1 MSITRSI
8 ATVRRETFF
17 RLLPGNKVALNRSP
31 LWFLLVTCL
40 AFNAVSVAQVT
51 TGDVLGTVTDANGA
65 AVVQASVVVENV
77 GTHIKRTTQTSGS
90 GDYAVTLLDP
100 GIYSVK
106 VSAPGFKTYTVSS
119 IQLSAGDRTR
129 VNASLAVGQ
138 VSETVIVETQESALQ
153 TDSSVVSDT
162 IGEKQTED
170 LPLNGR
176 NFVQLVQLTPGVNEG
191 NQGGLVS
198 GAELDDHRQS
208 AEMSVNGQS
217 DVLNDQMIDGAD
229 NNERLIGSV
238 GVHPSV
244 ESIAEV
250 QVQSSDY
257 SADVSRTG
265 GGVINIIT
273 KSGANTF
280 HGSLFEYFRN
290 DVFDTYSYDF
300 GQTLPKNE
308 YRWNQ
313 FGGSISG
320 PIKRDKTFFFG
331 DYEGYREVQGG
342 SPAVSQVPSAYE
354 LTHPGD
360 FSDMPC
366 YIDAAGNQHNAQ
378 NCATFGPS
386 ALDVAGSGYFGL
398 FPTPNGSYVNAL
410 GDTVPTFTGIAKNT
424 QNSTDVDARVDHHF
438 NTNDSMWG
446 RYILNRVLSV
456 SPGAFPNAKLAGTN
470 LTVNPNGD
478 SYNSL
483 DFDYNGMLNYVHIF
497 SPQLVL
503 ELKAGYSYNHNDSFG
518 QNTGLNPNNAL
529 GQPNIDTPLDN
540 GTALQSILIADTGT
554 IFGDML
560 FEPLVDHDNT
570 FQYLGSLTYTRGAH
584 TFKFGGS
591 LIRRQLTSVQSAV
604 AGGFP
609 LFLSFPDLVQGEYL
623 TMAIPRAQELDAPH
637 LRVWEVGGY
646 GEDDWHVNKRLTL
659 NLGLRYDVYTPFT
672 EIDNRI
678 STWDPATESLLV
690 AGQNGVSNTAGIQT
704 DYHGIEPRIGFDTQI
719 LNGLVLRGGYGISF
733 VPSNNTSSANL
744 KNVPFVSSVNCSFFT
759 CGLYATGLP
768 PIVAGSLSTP
778 GVTIDAVDPHFRTT
792 YFEQYNLT
800 VQKEIRSNVATVSY
814 VGILSRRGPQDLPDL
829 NEPGANTCGSNSACY
844 NALRPYYTKYPAL
857 STVTE
862 FESEGVDS
870 YNALQASYER
880 RFSRGLAANAN
891 YTLAHN
897 LGDIGGLTSTGGGGW
912 GQQPSR
918 IREVDYGNNGLDI
931 RHRIAVTGI
940 YALPFG
946 QSANGW
952 KAAAIKG
959 WQYNVIVAWST
970 GLPYT
975 ITNANSVSNAIPG
988 TGDRP
993 NMTGN
998 PTVSSPTLQ
1007 KYFNTS
1013 AFTAQTAGT
1022 YGDESINPLHGPH
1035 FRHADMSLSKTFD
1048 LAEPWKLQFRA
1059 EGFNISNTANFAGP
1073 NATLGNSLFGQV
1085 TALNP
1090 GYQPRVFQFALKLTF

>member
-1 MSITRSI
+1 MRQNRFCVVVMRG
-8 ATVRRETFF
+8 AAAFG
-17 RLLPGNKVALNRSP
+17 LLLGLS
-31 LWFLLVTCL
+31 TL
-40 AFNAVSVAQVT
+40 ARAQVT
-51 TGDVLGTVTDANGA
+51 TGDILGTITDANGA
-65 AVVQASVVVENV
+65 AVVQANVVVENV
-77 GTHIKRTTQTSGS
+77 GTHIQRAIQTSGS

-100 GIYSVK
+100 GVYSVK

-119 IQLSAGDRTR
+119 VQLSAGDRAR
-129 VNASLAVGQ
+129 VNASLSLGQ
-138 VSETVIVETQESALQ
+138 VSETVTVESQASALQ

-162 IGEKQTED
+162 IGEKQAEE

-176 NFVQLVQLTPGVNEG
+176 NFIQLVQLTPGVNEG

-229 NNERLIGSV
+229 NNERLIGTV

-273 KSGANTF
+273 KSGANTL
-280 HGSLFEYFRN
+280 HGSAFEYIRN
-290 DVFDTYSYDF
+290 DIFDTYTYDF

-308 YRWNQ
+308 YRLNQ

-320 PIKRDKTFFFG
+320 PIKKDKTFFFG
-331 DYEGYREVQGG
+331 DYEAYRSIQAGAP
-342 SPAVSQVPSAYE
+342 SISIVPTAYE
-354 LTHPGD
+354 LAHPGD
-360 FSDMPC
+360 FSDLPC
-366 YIDAAGNQHNAQ
+366 SPTVPQ
-378 NCATFGPS
+378 NCASPFDP
-386 ALDVAGSGYFGL
+386 AGIDKAGLGYFEL
-398 FPTPNGSYVNAL
+398 LPPPNGTTNGLPSYTSTTKL
-410 GDTVPTFTGIAKNT
+410 
-424 QNSTDVDARVDHHF
+424 QQYSTDVDARVDHHF
-438 NTNDSMWG
+438 NANNSMWG
-446 RYILNRVLSV
+446 RYILNRVTSIN
-456 SPGAFPNAKLAGTN
+456 PGNLPPAKLVGTS
-470 LTVNPNGD
+470 LTINPSID

-518 QNTGLNPNNAL
+518 LNTGLNPNTAL

-540 GTALQSILIADTGT
+540 GTGLQGILIADLNGLGM
-554 IFGDML
+554 GDMV

-570 FQYLGSLTYTRGAH
+570 FQYLGSLTYTHGAH

-609 LFLSFPDLVQGEYL
+609 LFLSLPDLLSGAYVS
-623 TMAIPRAQELDAPH
+623 MIIPRAQELDAPH
-637 LRVWEVGGY
+637 LRVWEIGGY

-672 EIDNRI
+672 EIANRI
-678 STWDPATESLLV
+678 ATWDPATESLLV
-690 AGQNGVSNTAGIQT
+690 AGQNGVSDTAGIVT
-704 DYHGIEPRIGFDTQI
+704 DYRGVEPRIGFDAQI
-719 LNGLVLRGGYGISF
+719 MNGLVVRGGFGISF

-744 KNVPFVSSVNCSFFT
+744 KNTPFVSSVNCSFFT
-759 CGLYATGLP
+759 CGPYGAGLP
-768 PIVAGSLSTP
+768 PILSTAQIEAQGPLNFP
-778 GVTIDAVDPHFRTT
+778 GTTLDAVDPHFRTT

-800 VQKEIRSNVATVSY
+800 VQKEIKANVATLSY
-814 VGILSRRGPQDLPDL
+814 VGIVSRHGPEDIPDI
-829 NEPGANTCGSNSACY
+829 NESGANTSANPNS
-844 NALRPYYTKYPAL
+844 LRPYYGKYPDLAN
-857 STVTE
+857 VTE

-870 YNALQASYER
+870 YNSLQASYER
-880 RFSRGLAANAN
+880 RFSHGLAANAN
-891 YTLAHN
+891 YTFAHN

-912 GQQPSR
+912 GQQPAR
-918 IREVDYGNNGLDI
+918 IREVDYGPNALDV

-946 QSANGW
+946 RNANGW
-952 KAAAIKG
+952 EGAAIKG

-970 GLPYT
+970 GLPYD
-975 ITNANSVSNAIPG
+975 ILNASTVSNAIPG
-988 TGDRP
+988 SADRP
-993 NMTGN
+993 DMTGN
-998 PTVSSPTLQ
+998 PVASHPTLQ
-1007 KYFNTS
+1007 QYFNTS
-1013 AFTAQTAGT
+1013 AFAAQTAGT
-1022 YGDESINPLHGPH
+1022 YGDEPVNPLHGPS

-1048 LAEPWKLQFRA
+1048 LREPWKLQFRA
-1059 EGFNISNTANFAGP
+1059 EAFNISNTANFAGP
-1073 NATLGNSLFGQV
+1073 NASLGGTNFGAI
-1085 TALNP
+1085 TAMNA

>member
-1 MSITRSI
+1 MRSERI
-8 ATVRRETFF
+8 STVGMRGAVFF
-17 RLLPGNKVALNRSP
+17 GLLLGGLASSP
-31 LWFLLVTCL
+31 
-40 AFNAVSVAQVT
+40 VSRAQVT
-51 TGDVLGTVTDANGA
+51 TGDILGTVTDANGA
-65 AVVQASVVVENV
+65 AVVQATVAMENTA
-77 GTHIKRTTQTSGS
+77 THIRRTIQSSGN

-100 GIYSVK
+100 GDYSVK
-106 VSAPGFKTYTVSS
+106 VSSPGFKTYTVPSVE
-119 IQLSAGDRTR
+119 LSAGDRIR
-129 VNASLAVGQ
+129 VNASLSIGQ
-138 VSETVIVETQESALQ
+138 VSETVTVETQESALQ

-273 KSGANTF
+273 KSGANAL
-280 HGSLFEYFRN
+280 HGSLFEYVRN
-290 DVFDTYSYDF
+290 DLFDTYTYDF
-300 GQTLPKNE
+300 GQVLPKNE
-308 YRWNQ
+308 YRLNQ
-313 FGGSISG
+313 FGGSLSG
-320 PIKRDKTFFFG
+320 PIKKNKTFFFG
-331 DYEGYREVQGG
+331 DYEGYRSVQAGAPSQTEV
-342 SPAVSQVPSAYE
+342 PTAYE
-354 LTHPGD
+354 LAHPGD

-366 YIDAAGNQHNAQ
+366 SPSLPQ
-378 NCATFGPS
+378 NCPTFGP
-386 ALDVAGSGYFGL
+386 APLDTAGLAYFEL
-398 FPTPNGSYVNAL
+398 LPPPNGTFPNGLPSY
-410 GDTVPTFTGIAKNT
+410 TGTTKF
-424 QNSTDVDARVDHHF
+424 QQYSTDVDGRVDHHF
-438 NTNDSMWG
+438 NANNSMWG
-446 RYILNRVLSV
+446 RYILNRVTSIN
-456 SPGAFPNAKLAGTN
+456 PGDLPNAKLVGTN
-470 LTVNPNGD
+470 LTVNPNID
-478 SYNSL
+478 VYNSL
-483 DFDYNGMLNYVHIF
+483 DFDYNGMLNFVHIF

-518 QNTGLNPNNAL
+518 LNTGLNPNTAL
-529 GQPNIDTPLDN
+529 GQPNIDTPLDK
-540 GTALQSILIADTGT
+540 GTGLQGVLLADSGNT
-554 IFGDML
+554 FGDMI

-584 TFKFGGS
+584 TFKFGAS
-591 LIRRQLTSVQSAV
+591 LIRRQLTSIQSAV

-609 LFLSFPDLVQGEYL
+609 LFLSYVDLLEGEYL
-623 TMAIPRAQELDAPH
+623 TMAIPRAQELDDPH
-637 LRVWEVGGY
+637 LRVWETGAY
-646 GEDDWHVNKRLTL
+646 GEDDWRVNKLLTL

-672 EIDNRI
+672 EIANRI
-678 STWDPATESLLV
+678 STWDPTTESLLV
-690 AGQNGVSNTAGIQT
+690 AGQNGVSDTAGIQT
-704 DYHGIEPRIGFDTQI
+704 DFRGVEPRVGFDAQI
-719 LNGLVLRGGYGISF
+719 RHGLVLRGGFGISF

-759 CGLYATGLP
+759 CGFYAAGLP

-778 GVTIDAVDPHFRTT
+778 GVTLDAVDPHFRTT

-800 VQKEIRSNVATVSY
+800 VQKEIKGNVATLGY
-814 VGILSRRGPQDLPDL
+814 VGIVSRHGPEDIPDL
-829 NEPGANTCGSNSACY
+829 NEPGPNTCGGTTSCY
-844 NALRPYYTKYPAL
+844 NALRPYYAKYPTL

-870 YNALQASYER
+870 YNSLQASYER
-880 RFSRGLAANAN
+880 RFNHGLAVNAN
-891 YTLAHN
+891 YTFAHN
-897 LGDIGGLTSTGGGGW
+897 LGDIGGLTSTGAGGW

-918 IREVDYGNNGLDI
+918 IRQVDYGPNALDI
-931 RHRIAVTGI
+931 RNRIAVTGL

-946 QSANGW
+946 QSATGW
-952 KAAAIKG
+952 KGAAIKG

-970 GLPYT
+970 GLPYD
-975 ITNANSVSNAIPG
+975 ILNASSVSNAIPG
-988 TGDRP
+988 SGDRT

-998 PTVSSPTLQ
+998 PNVSHPTLSQ
-1007 KYFNTS
+1007 YFNTS
-1013 AFTAQTAGT
+1013 DFTAQAPGT
-1022 YGDESINPLHGPH
+1022 FGDEPVNPLHGPP
-1035 FRHADMSLSKTFD
+1035 FRHADMSLNKTFK
-1048 LAEPWKLQFRA
+1048 LSEVWNLQFRA
-1059 EGFNISNTANFAGP
+1059 EAFNISNTANFAEP
-1073 NATLGNSLFGQV
+1073 NASLGGANFGAI
-1085 TALNP
+1085 TAMNA

>member
-1 MSITRSI
+1 MRINRFI
-8 ATVRRETFF
+8 AVVKGTPLFS
-17 RLLPGNKVALNRSP
+17 LLLAPRDAMRRSP
-31 LWFLLVTCL
+31 FWLLLAACL
-40 AFNAVSVAQVT
+40 AFSAVARAQVT
-51 TGDVLGTVTDANGA
+51 TGDILGTVTDPNGA
-65 AVVQASVVVENV
+65 AVVQAAIVVENV
-77 GTHIKRTTQTSGS
+77 GTHIKRTAQTSGT
-90 GDYAVTLLDP
+90 GDYVVTLLDP
-100 GIYSVK
+100 GVYSVE

-119 IQLSAGDRTR
+119 LQLSAGDRTR
-129 VNASLAVGQ
+129 VNAGLSIGQ
-138 VSETVIVETQESALQ
+138 VSESVTVAAQESALQ

-162 IGEKQTED
+162 IGEKQAED

-273 KSGANTF
+273 KSGTNTF

-290 DVFDTYSYDF
+290 DIFDTYAYDF
-300 GQTLPKNE
+300 GQSLPKNE

-320 PIKRDKTFFFG
+320 PIKKDKTFFFG
-331 DYEGYREVQGG
+331 DYEGYREVQGT
-342 SPAVSQVPSAYE
+342 SPTVSQVPSVYE
-354 LTHPGD
+354 SAHPGD

-366 YIDAAGNQHNAQ
+366 YTDTAGNQHNPQ
-378 NCATFGPS
+378 NCATFGPA
-386 ALDVAGSGYFGL
+386 ALDTAGTAYFGL
-398 FPTPNGSYVNAL
+398 FPIPNGSHVDAL
-410 GDTVPTFTGIAKNT
+410 GDVIPTYTASAKNS

-438 NTNDSMWG
+438 NTNNSMWG

-456 SPGAFPNAKLAGTN
+456 SPGAFPSAKLAGTS
-470 LTVNPNGD
+470 LTVNPNAD

-503 ELKAGYSYNHNDSFG
+503 ELKAGYSYNHNDSLG
-518 QNTGLNPNNAL
+518 QNTGLNPNAAL

-540 GTALQSILIADTGT
+540 GTGLQGILVADTGAT
-554 IFGDML
+554 FGDMI
-560 FEPLVDHDNT
+560 FQPLVDHDNT
-570 FQYLGSLTYTRGAH
+570 FQYLGSLTYTHGAH

-609 LFLSFPDLVQGEYL
+609 LFLSLPDLVQGEYL

-637 LRVWEVGGY
+637 LRVWEAGAY
-646 GEDDWHVNKRLTL
+646 GEDDWHVTRKLTL

-672 EIDNRI
+672 EIANRI
-678 STWDPATESLLV
+678 STWDPSTESLLV

-704 DYHGIEPRIGFDTQI
+704 DFHGVEPRVGFDIQVV
-719 LNGLVLRGGYGISF
+719 NGLVVRGGFGISF

-759 CGLYATGLP
+759 CGLYAAGLP
-768 PIVAGSLSTP
+768 PIVPGSLSTP
-778 GVTIDAVDPHFRTT
+778 GVTINAVDPQFRTS

-800 VQKEIRSNVATVSY
+800 VQKEIKGNVATVSY
-814 VGILSRRGPQDLPDL
+814 VSILGRRGPQDIPDL
-829 NEPGANTCGSNSACY
+829 NEPGANACGSNSTCY
-844 NALRPYYTKYPAL
+844 NALRPYYAKYPAL
-857 STVTE
+857 STVGE
-862 FESEGVDS
+862 FETYGVDS
-870 YNALQASYER
+870 YNSLQASYER
-880 RFSRGLAANAN
+880 RFNRGLGVNAN

-912 GQQPSR
+912 GQQPTR

-931 RHRIAVTGI
+931 RHRIAVTGL

-946 QSANGW
+946 QSANGL

-975 ITNANSVSNAIPG
+975 IVNSNSVSNAVPS

-993 NMTGN
+993 NMTGSPN
-998 PTVSSPTLQ
+998 ISNPTLQ

-1013 AFTAQTAGT
+1013 AFSAQTAGT
-1022 YGDESINPLHGPH
+1022 YGDEPINVLHGPH
-1035 FRHADMSLSKTFD
+1035 FRHADMSLSKTFK
-1048 LAEPWKLQFRA
+1048 LAEPWNLQFRA
-1059 EGFNISNTANFAGP
+1059 EAFNISNTANFAGP
-1073 NATLGNSLFGQV
+1073 NATLGNSLFGQI
-1085 TALNP
+1085 TSLNP